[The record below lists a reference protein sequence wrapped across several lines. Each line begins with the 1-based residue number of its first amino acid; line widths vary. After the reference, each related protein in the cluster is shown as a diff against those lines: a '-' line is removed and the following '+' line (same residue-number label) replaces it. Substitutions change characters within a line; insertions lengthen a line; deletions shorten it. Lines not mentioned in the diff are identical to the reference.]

1 MRFRPSPCACEALLA
16 AVDGVLTAAG
26 RGGDRVRPSPK
37 GRGPVVKQVRAERT
51 RSAVLVAAANT
62 FAEVGFE
69 SASLVGISRR
79 AGVSKGALYFHF
91 VSKQALADGVRAAAG
106 REIGS
111 AALRAL
117 RTEGRPLQ
125 GLIDLSHE
133 LAGMLR
139 EDVVVRA
146 GVRLGRYAAR
156 HEGLCPQGGDAPP
169 GTDSTWRSLTAVV
182 HRLLERAH
190 DAGELCPGV
199 DRRAAAELLT
209 AVAAGQVLLA
219 GGRPER
225 LGPEGVRRVWTAL
238 LPALVPLER
247 VGAYA
252 Y

>member
-1 MRFRPSPCACEALLA
+1 M
-16 AVDGVLTAAG
+16 
-26 RGGDRVRPSPK
+26 
-37 GRGPVVKQVRAERT
+37 
-51 RSAVLVAAANT
+51 LVAAANT

-69 SASLVGISRR
+69 TASLVGISRR

-133 LAGMLR
+133 LARMLR

-146 GVRLGRYAAR
+146 GVRLGRYAADD
-156 HEGLCPQGGDAPP
+156 EGLCADAEGAPAC
-169 GTDSTWRSLTAVV
+169 TDAAWRSLTAVAQ
-182 HRLLERAH
+182 RLLERAH
-190 DAGELCPGV
+190 DAGELRPEV

-209 AVAAGQVLLA
+209 AVAAGQVLLS

-225 LGPEGVRRVWTAL
+225 LGPEGVHRVWTAL
-238 LPALVPLER
+238 LPALVPLDR
-247 VGAYA
+247 LDAYDL
-252 Y
+252 